1 MDHVIR
7 HSFLENSSGS
17 ILHNGL
23 QMRRKAR
30 TTREEAPITAQA
42 LEDKSLSLGGEKGNG
57 IISKIITIEVIPVM
71 YNKNKNIDFCIGNI

>member
-1 MDHVIR
+1 
-7 HSFLENSSGS
+7 
-17 ILHNGL
+17 
-23 QMRRKAR
+23 MRRKAR

-57 IISKIITIEVIPVM
+57 KISKIITIEVIPVM